1 MDLIKAW
8 RRARSRAVPLVA
20 VSTADQRETASLVAD
35 NSNGSPVVA
44 WDVLRGFTAM
54 NEEGVDAVGR
64 VLGEAPPQVATDPA
78 AALDLALNG
87 APEDTVII
95 MFGGNR
101 VIEGD
106 GPGGGIGAWR
116 GVQALVNLRDDFKA
130 TSRTLCLLGPS
141 FALPP
146 ELVNDTLQVD
156 HELPG
161 EGRRAEIVQAIVD
174 SANAANIEE
183 AGETGGEPPV
193 IDLDEEQL
201 RRATTATRGLSA
213 FACEQAAALSTTKD
227 HLDHATL
234 RAWWK
239 KTINQVEGLD
249 IDESGHT
256 LDDIVGL
263 DNLKDFIGRV
273 MAGKNPPGAIVRVD
287 EIEKALGG
295 SDTDTSGVSQDFL
308 GQLLT
313 FMEESNASGL
323 IAFGPPGSGKSLS
336 SVAAGAAGGVPT
348 ITLDVN
354 GLKGSLV
361 GESERK
367 ARAAFRTIRALAG
380 RTFWIA
386 TCNRTVALKPEL
398 RRRFRFGIW
407 MFDIPSEE
415 QQDALWKHYTA
426 KFEVEDIR
434 PEDGAE
440 LTGAEIRN
448 LCETA
453 NDMGITPREAAAYI
467 VPVSVQAA
475 EEIEALRRQASG
487 KYISADYA
495 GAYKMPQRR
504 TAGAAKRKFS
514 N

>member
-20 VSTADQRETASLVAD
+20 VSTADQRETASLLAK
-35 NSNGSPVVA
+35 NCNGSPVVG
-44 WDVLRGFTAM
+44 WDVLRGFVPM
-54 NEEGVDAVGR
+54 NEPGEQAVADI
-64 VLGEAPPQVATDPA
+64 LGEAPPQIATDPA
-78 AALDLALNG
+78 AALDLALGG
-87 APEDTVII
+87 APEGTVLI
-95 MFGGNR
+95 MLAGNR
-101 VIEGD
+101 ILEGA
-106 GPGGGIGAWR
+106 GAWR
-116 GVQALVNLRDDFKA
+116 GVQGLINLRDEFKA
-130 TSRTLCLLGPS
+130 TGRTICLVGPS
-141 FALPP
+141 FSLPP
-146 ELVNDTLQVD
+146 ELVNDTFQIE

-161 EGRRAEIVQAIVD
+161 EDRRAELVQEIIEA
-174 SANAANIEE
+174 ANAANAEE
-183 AGETGGEPPV
+183 AAESGVKPAE
-193 IDLDEEQL
+193 ISLDEEGMRL
-201 RRATTATRGLSA
+201 AVTATRGLSA
-213 FACEQAAALSTTKD
+213 FACEQATALSTTKD
-227 HLDHATL
+227 RLDHATL

-249 IDESGHT
+249 VDESGYT
-256 LDDIVGL
+256 LDDIIGL

-398 RRRFRFGIW
+398 RRRFRYGIW
-407 MFDIPSEE
+407 MFDIPSDE
-415 QQDALWKHYTA
+415 QQEALWKHYTA
-426 KFEVEDIR
+426 KFAVEDIR

-448 LCETA
+448 LCEA
-453 NDMGITPREAAAYI
+453 ADDMGITPKDAAAYI

-504 TAGAAKRKFS
+504 TAGTAKRKFS